1 MKNMKKI
8 LALALVVMS
17 IMAITI
23 PAMALSGGYDS
34 AKVYLSTSTLKPG
47 YGTVRAV
54 TNLQYMLI
62 DLGYNPGSVDGIY
75 GPQTAAAVSAYQ
87 RDNGS
92 LSVDGQCGK
101 NTKIAIWEDLVSLPS
116 GCY

>member
-8 LALALVVMS
+8 LAITLVVMS
-17 IMAITI
+17 VLAVTV

-34 AKVYLSTSTLKPG
+34 AKVYLSSSTLKPG

-62 DLGYNPGSVDGIY
+62 DLGYNPGTVDGIY
-75 GPQTAAAVSAYQ
+75 GSRTASAVSAFQ
-87 RDNGS
+87 SDNS
-92 LSVDGQCGK
+92 LTVDGQCGK
-101 NTKIAIWEDLVSLPS
+101 NTKIAIWEALDSLPS